1 MGEYA
6 EFFRKVAGCWPFP
19 FQEAMGGRGYR
30 VVAVP
35 TGFGK
40 TEGVVVP
47 WLYAHARGGE
57 VTTRLFY
64 CLPMRVLVEQIHERI
79 QTLVTRAGLDVAVR
93 RTLGGAVVDDWV
105 DAPDRPTIVVGTV
118 DLLISRALNRGYVAS
133 PGMWPAYF
141 AACHNDATWVLD
153 EVQLFGAAL
162 PTTLQLQAFRQAF
175 GAFGRTET
183 VWMSATIP
191 AQGLATVDH
200 PAIDDAAYFT
210 ITDEDRTHD
219 QLGQRWTARKIGEV
233 VEGPPTAEGVLQ
245 VHDRALDSHG
255 EDAFTLAVVNTVKDA
270 QELHKRLSAW
280 LRRAKRDV
288 PLALLHS
295 RFRPPDR
302 AERTARLEEVAAG
315 GGVAVCTQVVEAGV
329 DLDASALV
337 TELCPWPSLV
347 QRLGR
352 VNRRGLC
359 ETPAEVRIHG
369 TPAKLDGKPYPAV
382 ALQAT
387 ADRLRPGADLS
398 PAALDAIPAPADPQ
412 RWSVVRRADLLQLF
426 DTTPSLEGEYTSVA
440 EWVRDAE
447 QIHVWVGWRP
457 GSPTNDP
464 DESEPALAAS
474 ELCPVPIGDAR
485 EYLRRAP
492 LWLRS
497 RVDGEWSRAQA
508 DELRPG
514 IQLRADAAKGGYDP
528 ATGWSVKATAA
539 VPPVAAPLAVADDA
553 VAGDVERFA
562 DSPLT
567 LADHSLDARAEAER
581 ICVGRVRP
589 LLDGL
594 AGLVRQ
600 AAWLHDV
607 GKAHDQFQAAVR
619 RINVGLAEGTS
630 WAKSG
635 RTGRLYFERGFYRHE
650 VASALRVADAV
661 ATGEIDCTDP
671 DLLVYLVGAH
681 HGKARMGIPL
691 PQRRDGPDH
700 YVAGLDQ
707 GDALPEVDC
716 GDGLRL
722 DPWTV
727 PDLGE
732 WTHVDGGRWAATA
745 RRLLVAHGPFR
756 LAYLEWLVR
765 AADWAASKHPGRLR

>member
-6 EFFRKVAGCWPFP
+6 GFFRNVTGCWPFP
-19 FQEAMGGRGYR
+19 FQEAMAGRSSP

-47 WLYAHARGGE
+47 WLYAHARGDE

-64 CLPMRVLVEQIHERI
+64 CLPMRVLVEQIHRRI
-79 QTLVTRAGLDVAVR
+79 EALVAAAGVDVAVR

-118 DLLISRALNRGYVAS
+118 DLLISRALNRGYAAS

-141 AACHNDATWVLD
+141 AACHSDATWVLD

-162 PTTLQLQAFRQAF
+162 PTTLQLQAFRAAF

-200 PAIDDAAYFT
+200 PAIDAATYFT
-210 ITDEDRTHD
+210 ITDQDKAHD
-219 QLGQRWTARKIGEV
+219 QLGQRWTARKTGEV
-233 VEGPPTAEGVLQ
+233 VEGPPTAEGVLG
-245 VHDRALDSHG
+245 VHDHALDRYG
-255 EDAFTLAVVNTVKDA
+255 EAAFTLAVVNTVKDA
-270 QELHKRLSAW
+270 QDLHKRLGAR

-288 PLALLHS
+288 PLAPLHS
-295 RFRPPDR
+295 RFRPLDR
-302 AERTARLEEVAAG
+302 AERTTRLEEVAAG
-315 GGVAVCTQVVEAGV
+315 GGIAVCTQVVEAGV

-352 VNRRGLC
+352 VNRRGRR
-359 ETPAEVRIHG
+359 EAPAEVRIHG
-369 TPAKLDGKPYPAV
+369 TPAKLDGKPYPAA

-398 PAALDAIPAPADPQ
+398 PAALSAIPAPADPQ

-426 DTTPSLEGEYTSVA
+426 DTTPSLEGEHTSVA
-440 EWVRDAE
+440 EWVRDVE
-447 QIHVWVGWRP
+447 QVHVWVGWRP
-457 GSPTNDP
+457 GAPSNDP
-464 DESEPALAAS
+464 DQPEPALAAA
-474 ELCPVPIGDAR
+474 ELCPVPIGEAR

-497 RVDGEWSRAQA
+497 RVDGQWSRAQA
-508 DELRPG
+508 DEVRPG
-514 IQLRADAAKGGYDP
+514 IQLCADAAQGGYHP
-528 ATGWSVKATAA
+528 EIGWAVKAAAA
-539 VPPVAAPLAVADDA
+539 VPPVAAPTAVADDV
-553 VAGDVERFA
+553 VAGDAERFT
-562 DSPLT
+562 DTPLT

-581 ICVGRVRP
+581 ICAGRARP
-589 LLDGL
+589 LLSGL
-594 AGLVRQ
+594 ASVVRQ

-607 GKAHDQFQAAVR
+607 GKAHGQFQDAVR
-619 RINVGLAEGTS
+619 KINPELDGDMP

-635 RTGRLYFERGFYRHE
+635 RLGRLCFERGFYRHE

-661 ATGEIDCTDP
+661 AAGEVDCADP

-691 PQRRDGPDH
+691 PQRQDDPDH

-707 GDALPEVDC
+707 DDPLPEIDC

-722 DPWTV
+722 VAWTV
-727 PDLGE
+727 SNLDA
-732 WTHVDGGRWAATA
+732 WSHVDGGRWAAIA
-745 RRLLVAHGPFR
+745 RRLLAAHGPFR

-765 AADWAASKHPGRLR
+765 AADWAASKSPGRLR